1 MQILDEQLLTI
12 FASAIIQF
20 ASLVK
25 QLSEQANRF
34 VSLWMSKSASCL
46 ELMCQPSGRDNTW
59 RDNKYIAEI
68 YCDGCTPFLFFFLF
82 LQGPELSLWQIKIL
96 LAVKTHT
103 HKKTHIHI
111 RDERGSQQNNS
122 L

>member
-1 MQILDEQLLTI
+1 MQIFDEQLLTI

-68 YCDGCTPFLFFFLF
+68 YYDGCTPFLFVFLSFFAGARAF
-82 LQGPELSLWQIKIL
+82 P
-96 LAVKTHT
+96 LADKDSFSSKDTHTQKDTHT
-103 HKKTHIHI
+103 HK
-111 RDERGSQQNNS
+111 R
-122 L
+122 